1 MQSRNAETF
10 RRQALQGIPKI
21 QRQVFWN
28 YDGCRDAWCNSRRW
42 EFYKYEK
49 PFHDNSFVGRT
60 LCVYTSKT

>member
-1 MQSRNAETF
+1 MLNVRAYMQSRNAENF

-42 EFYKYEK
+42 EFYKYE
-49 PFHDNSFVGRT
+49 HVLTTVQR
-60 LCVYTSKT
+60 LQ